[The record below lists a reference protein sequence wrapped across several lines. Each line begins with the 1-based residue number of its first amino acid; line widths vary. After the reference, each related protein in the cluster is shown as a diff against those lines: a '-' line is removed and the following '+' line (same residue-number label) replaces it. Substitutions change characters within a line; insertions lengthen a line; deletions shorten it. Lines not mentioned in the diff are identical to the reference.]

1 MAKLREI
8 GRHIVNATTGSREH
22 MRLKL
27 DEPRKPA
34 AFWVSPQGSDAG
46 AGSAAA
52 FTRAQASAA
61 SSAVS
66 NVPANDRGAR
76 LGKVLA

>member
-52 FTRAQASAA
+52 PFRTVAHAVAA
-61 SSAVS
+61 C
-66 NVPANDRGAR
+66 RGATR
-76 LGKVLA
+76 

>member
-8 GRHIVNATTGSREH
+8 GRYIVNATTGRH
-22 MRLKL
+22 MRMRLKL

-52 FTRAQASAA
+52 PFRTVAR
-61 SSAVS
+61 AVS
-66 NVPANDRGAR
+66 ACRGATR
-76 LGKVLA
+76 SVPSQRPF

>member
-8 GRHIVNATTGSREH
+8 GRYIVNATTGRHMH

-27 DEPRKPA
+27 DESRKPA
-34 AFWVSPQGSDAG
+34 AFFVSPQGSDAG

-52 FTRAQASAA
+52 PFRTVAR
-61 SSAVS
+61 AVS
-66 NVPANDRGAR
+66 ACRGATR
-76 LGKVLA
+76 SVPSQRPF